1 MPPFI
6 LILLVCIGLFL
17 LFPKG
22 FKFLVGSWVGV
33 AAGGFAWAL
42 SAMVF
47 SALITPGAFA
57 GFIVAGIFGGCVL
70 AAKG

>member
-1 MPPFI
+1 MPHFI
-6 LILLVCIGLFL
+6 VILLVCIGLFL

-42 SAMVF
+42 AAMVF
-47 SALITPGAFA
+47 SQLITLEAFA
-57 GFIVAGIFGGCVL
+57 SFIMVGIVGGL
-70 AAKG
+70 IFAAKG